1 MIRLACI
8 ANAVYLTVLL
18 TQQAALLYD
27 IGFCHGELET
37 YKAWENSSAVDLP
50 CSGSVELT
58 RSCMCCVL
66 RTTCFN
72 ARTLTAT
79 HTLTAYNEFI
89 SQTTALR
96 I

>member
-1 MIRLACI
+1 M
-8 ANAVYLTVLL
+8 
-18 TQQAALLYD
+18 
-27 IGFCHGELET
+27 
-37 YKAWENSSAVDLP
+37 DLP

-79 HTLTAYNEFI
+79 YTLTAYNEFI
-89 SQTTALR
+89 SQNYRAADLDSAVCTVGETECRKGVVTLQN
-96 I
+96 IT